1 MIGELNECMRRARE
15 DPGFRAKLLAGP
27 AAALAEQGVRI
38 KPDIELRVVEH
49 SAGVRYFVMPPD
61 DLNRWLPDRE
71 LHAVVGGTSLPG
83 GFETDLPW
91 WLLVTV
97 LGGH

>member
-1 MIGELNECMRRARE
+1 MVAGLEACMRRLRD
-15 DPGFRAKLLAGP
+15 DPGFRAVLRAEP

-38 KPDIELRVVEH
+38 RPGIELRVVEN
-49 SAGVRYFVMPPD
+49 SADVRYFVMPPD